1 MTEGRRR
8 LSLLVC
14 AIPLLVALAIAA
26 PASRAADCGAADRVP
41 TAATMEAA
49 REATLCLL
57 NNERVSR
64 SLQPF
69 TRQSQLEEAATR
81 YSQSMIVER
90 FFSHVTPLGEVLH
103 DRLAPYIRAAL
114 GWKVAE
120 NLGWGENVRATPRAM
135 VDAWMHSDSHRTNM
149 LNARYDEVGIGI
161 VNGTPTGLSPARSA
175 TYTVEF
181 GTRASAPP
189 KATKAVSG
197 RVSAATSRRIKTQ
210 CRREAR
216 RAHPRSRSRQ
226 NASYKRCVTKKLRRA
241 RKAT

>member
-8 LSLLVC
+8 LSLLAC
-14 AIPLLVALAIAA
+14 AIPLLAALAIAV
-26 PASRAADCGAADRVP
+26 PTSHAADCAGADRLP

-57 NNERVSR
+57 NIERVSR

-69 TRQSQLEEAATR
+69 RRQAQLEDAATR
-81 YSQSMIVER
+81 YSQSMIVDR
-90 FFSHVTPLGEVLH
+90 FFAHVTPLGEVLH

-120 NLGWGENVRATPRAM
+120 NLGWGETARGTPRGM
-135 VDAWMHSDSHRTNM
+135 VDAWMHSDAHRTNM

-161 VNGTPTGLSPARSA
+161 VNGTPSGISPARSA

-181 GTRASAPP
+181 GTRATAPP
-189 KATKAVSG
+189 NATKV
-197 RVSAATSRRIKTQ
+197 VSAATSRRIKTQ

-216 RAHPRSRSRQ
+216 RLHPRSRSRQ
-226 NASYKRCVTKKLRRA
+226 NSSYRRCVEKKLRRA
-241 RKAT
+241 RKRA